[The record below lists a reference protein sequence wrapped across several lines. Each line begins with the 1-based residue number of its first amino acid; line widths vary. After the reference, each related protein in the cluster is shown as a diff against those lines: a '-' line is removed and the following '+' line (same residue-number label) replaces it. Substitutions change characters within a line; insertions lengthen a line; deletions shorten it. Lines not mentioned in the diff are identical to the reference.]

1 MNQSLN
7 EMEEPEFFIR
17 KLFIQLKLLSKK
29 DLSKRDNG
37 WESLFKTLLDTLEG
51 LTDIKRPIFQQEL
64 NITQERVEI
73 STNNQFPIK
82 EDNKK

>member
-51 LTDIKRPIFQQEL
+51 LTDVKRPIFHHQL
-64 NITQERVEI
+64 NITHNEQSI
-73 STNNQFPIK
+73 SHK
-82 EDNKK
+82 RG